1 MISTTFLIKKN
12 LWDTQYRLVTNNV
25 DAAVELLGLN
35 PTEIEVTAT
44 IPATDQDRLVKASIQ
59 PLSWCIYY

>member
-35 PTEIEVTAT
+35 PKEIEVTAT

-59 PLSWCIYY
+59 PSSWCIYY